1 LISAVIQEEGNERS
15 LEWPLNDDGSVE
27 CNHILE
33 DGEYPVKD
41 NELCDREFYVNVAVM
56 NAAKDSLTSIGIS
69 TPSQLHNS
77 TNPTCLS
84 GLNPI
89 KLL

>member
-1 LISAVIQEEGNERS
+1 M
-15 LEWPLNDDGSVE
+15 
-27 CNHILE
+27 
-33 DGEYPVKD
+33 VKD
-41 NELCDREFYVNVAVM
+41 NELCDRELYVKVAVM
-56 NAAKDSLTSIGIS
+56 NAAKDSLTSTGIS

-77 TNPTCLS
+77 ANPTCFS

>member
-1 LISAVIQEEGNERS
+1 MMMGASNATIYLRMENIRLKTMNYVIG
-15 LEWPLNDDGSVE
+15 
-27 CNHILE
+27 
-33 DGEYPVKD
+33 
-41 NELCDREFYVNVAVM
+41 EFYVSVAVM

>member
-1 LISAVIQEEGNERS
+1 M
-15 LEWPLNDDGSVE
+15 
-27 CNHILE
+27 
-33 DGEYPVKD
+33 VKD
-41 NELCDREFYVNVAVM
+41 NELCDREILRQSAVM
-56 NAAKDSLTSIGIS
+56 NAAKDSLTSTGIS

>member
-1 LISAVIQEEGNERS
+1 M
-15 LEWPLNDDGSVE
+15 
-27 CNHILE
+27 
-33 DGEYPVKD
+33 VKD

-56 NAAKDSLTSIGIS
+56 NAAKDSLTSTGIS
-69 TPSQLHNS
+69 TPSQHNS

>member
-1 LISAVIQEEGNERS
+1 MFVKCI
-15 LEWPLNDDGSVE
+15 E
-27 CNHILE
+27 CDHILE
-33 DGEYPVKD
+33 DEEYPVKD
-41 NELCDREFYVNVAVM
+41 NELCDREFYVNVVVM

-77 TNPTCLS
+77 TNPPCLS

-89 KLL
+89 KLLKPSIEPLCCIVP